1 MQGIRLARPAGDLV
15 FDETLEHFKFI
26 RIKPCEA
33 ANVAPV
39 DLDEIGPALSDAR
52 GRGNPFCDFD
62 WRGELLVVG
71 ESEGCQIAVEC

>member
-39 DLDEIGPALSDAR
+39 DLDEIGPAVKGPEHDVIALRACVAR
-52 GRGNPFCDFD
+52 HLPCPRFFQVP
-62 WRGELLVVG
+62 
-71 ESEGCQIAVEC
+71 